1 MQKIEYS
8 KQNLFWRVPI
18 LILLTV
24 KMEVERLYTS
34 RGATLEVR
42 LLAEDICFS
51 MYKKYL
57 LSAMLQSESHATY
70 FYILRKN
77 YLHFRFRCFGSVF
90 DAIFGLF
97 HRLFHSWKQ
106 VGHPADHTG
115 FFIVFLLFIA
125 VGFVISLIFAY
136 CRIFSTFGITS
147 TNFSILGKNLLKNQN
162 HNFYPSFSTA
172 CSVSS
177 SVFLRPGI
185 EIIKTKKNV
194 KINIC

>member
-115 FFIVFLLFIA
+115 FFVVFLLFIA

-147 TNFSILGKNLLKNQN
+147 TNFSILGKNLFKKIQN

-194 KINIC
+194 KN

>member
-8 KQNLFWRVPI
+8 EQNLFWRVPI

-70 FYILRKN
+70 F
-77 YLHFRFRCFGSVF
+77 
-90 DAIFGLF
+90 
-97 HRLFHSWKQ
+97 
-106 VGHPADHTG
+106 
-115 FFIVFLLFIA
+115 
-125 VGFVISLIFAY
+125 
-136 CRIFSTFGITS
+136 
-147 TNFSILGKNLLKNQN
+147 
-162 HNFYPSFSTA
+162 
-172 CSVSS
+172 
-177 SVFLRPGI
+177 
-185 EIIKTKKNV
+185 
-194 KINIC
+194 

>member
-136 CRIFSTFGITS
+136 CRIFSAFGITS
-147 TNFSILGKNLLKNQN
+147 TNFSILGKNL
-162 HNFYPSFSTA
+162 
-172 CSVSS
+172 
-177 SVFLRPGI
+177 
-185 EIIKTKKNV
+185 
-194 KINIC
+194 